1 MMDLGWAELALVAIL
16 ALIVVGP
23 RDLPKLARGIGQ
35 LVGRVQRF
43 YRESMFNLR
52 RLEHE
57 IALVD
62 QPGGTDPLDLLPEHV
77 RQSMAGRA
85 AREAIDAAGEGRAA
99 DEGRAGT

>member
-16 ALIVVGP
+16 ALVVVGP

-62 QPGGTDPLDLLPEHV
+62 QPRSSDPLDLLPDHV
-77 RQSMAGRA
+77 RQSMAARGTDERA
-85 AREAIDAAGEGRAA
+85 AN
-99 DEGRAGT
+99 DEGRAGK

>member
-16 ALIVVGP
+16 ALVVVGP

-62 QPGGTDPLDLLPEHV
+62 QADSDPLELLPDHV
-77 RQSMAGRA
+77 RQSMAVRGAEERA
-85 AREAIDAAGEGRAA
+85 VVDQ
-99 DEGRAGT
+99 GRAGT